1 MFVAENETEL
11 GRALMKSSSL
21 YFDIQTRERVNAGES
36 FPWEIASDWQN
47 DQKGVCSSIHFRP
60 EESIE
65 ACIGTPLSIFRR
77 QALFPCLSTVMNI
90 KRRKNN

>member
-1 MFVAENETEL
+1 ME
-11 GRALMKSSSL
+11 
-21 YFDIQTRERVNAGES
+21 
-36 FPWEIASDWQN
+36 DWQN

-65 ACIGTPLSIFRR
+65 ACIGTPLSIFGR
-77 QALFPCLSTVMNI
+77 QALFPCLSTDNVMNI

>member
-11 GRALMKSSSL
+11 GKALMKSSSL
-21 YFDIQTRERVNAGES
+21 YFDIQTRERVNAEES
-36 FPWEIASDWQN
+36 FPWEIGKN

-65 ACIGTPLSIFRR
+65 ACIGTPLSIWTSVC
-77 QALFPCLSTVMNI
+77 QLIML
-90 KRRKNN
+90 

>member
-36 FPWEIASDWQN
+36 FPWEIGKMIKKAIKKACVAAYTSDQRSQYRPALAN
-47 DQKGVCSSIHFRP
+47 PCQYLDVKRYSRVCRL
-60 EESIE
+60 
-65 ACIGTPLSIFRR
+65 TTL
-77 QALFPCLSTVMNI
+77 
-90 KRRKNN
+90 